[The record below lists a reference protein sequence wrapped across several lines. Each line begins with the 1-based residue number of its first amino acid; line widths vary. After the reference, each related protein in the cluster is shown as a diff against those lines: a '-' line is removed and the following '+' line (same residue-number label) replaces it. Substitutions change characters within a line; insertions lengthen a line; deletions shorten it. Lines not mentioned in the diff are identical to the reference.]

1 MPPIERWLSQPRT
14 STISHRM
21 RVAVVG
27 GGITGSVAASELFK
41 TSENNVEVVLFD
53 QGRRGPGGRASHRS
67 VIKRKA
73 DIDFKENKSCENEE
87 FIVLPDDC
95 IEKSTFQFDHGCK

>member
-1 MPPIERWLSQPRT
+1 
-14 STISHRM
+14 M

-27 GGITGSVAASELFK
+27 GGITGSVAASELSK